1 MSAEVSGSCSLCSC
15 NRAER
20 AHFAALSLQQKIPFL
35 ARGSETGSMTAWG
48 ACSLVQIVSTTQ
60 SSQTARFQ
68 DDPHSGPFCG
78 DLRLFISWILVSA
91 SLQAP
96 ERRFLVSRLRVP
108 KFRSR
113 RLGLEPASWDSRG
126 SDCGFSTAVI
136 RFIVQRSKR
145 GRKMSRIERDD
156 DSKISHPDLARQL
169 TPRH

>member
-1 MSAEVSGSCSLCSC
+1 
-15 NRAER
+15 
-20 AHFAALSLQQKIPFL
+20 
-35 ARGSETGSMTAWG
+35 MTAWW
-48 ACSLVQIVSTTQ
+48 AASSISTVSTTQ

-68 DDPHSGPFCG
+68 DDPHSGAFCG
-78 DLRLFISWILVSA
+78 DLRLFISWVLVSA

-113 RLGLEPASWDSRG
+113 RLGLEPAVLR
-126 SDCGFSTAVI
+126 
-136 RFIVQRSKR
+136 
-145 GRKMSRIERDD
+145 ED

>member
-68 DDPHSGPFCG
+68 DDPHSGAFCG

-113 RLGLEPASWDSRG
+113 RLGLEPAVPGQSRPCCASAVVG
-126 SDCGFSTAVI
+126 NGEQLVCGGRTHCSKNENFSDCCRLSTAYPQEPV
-136 RFIVQRSKR
+136 
-145 GRKMSRIERDD
+145 
-156 DSKISHPDLARQL
+156 
-169 TPRH
+169 